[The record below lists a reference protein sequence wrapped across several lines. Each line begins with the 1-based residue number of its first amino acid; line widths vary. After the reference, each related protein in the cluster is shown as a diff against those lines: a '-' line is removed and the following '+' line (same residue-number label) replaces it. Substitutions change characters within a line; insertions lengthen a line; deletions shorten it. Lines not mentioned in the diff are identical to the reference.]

1 MSIGTMTS
9 KGQTTIPKDIREAMG
24 LKPRDQISFTLMPDG
39 AVIMR
44 AKTRSIGELYGALH
58 DPDRAP
64 VALGDMKVWR

>member
-1 MSIGTMTS
+1 MSVATMTS

-24 LKPRDQISFTLMPDG
+24 LKPKDQISFTLMPDG

-58 DPDRAP
+58 EPDRAP
-64 VALGDMKVWR
+64 LALDNMKAGR